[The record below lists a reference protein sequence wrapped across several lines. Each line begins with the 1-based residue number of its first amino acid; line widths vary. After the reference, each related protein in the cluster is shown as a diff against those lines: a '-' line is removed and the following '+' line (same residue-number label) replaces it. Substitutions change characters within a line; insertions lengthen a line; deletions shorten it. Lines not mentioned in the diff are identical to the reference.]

1 MANKTTD
8 LELDIEVKQNI
19 IVSQTSYTIEEAK
32 ELLENNNG
40 DYIKIVLEYLKKDRP
55 VVELEQKKSSSLN
68 QSIYKHIR
76 SKMNENMD
84 EVISRMTGN
93 L

>member
-8 LELDIEVKQNI
+8 VELDIEVKKNI

-40 DYIKIVLEYLKKDRP
+40 DYIKIVLEYLKKDKP
-55 VVELEQKKSSSLN
+55 IVEPEPKKQTSLN

>member
-1 MANKTTD
+1 MANKTTE

-40 DYIKIVLEYLKKDRP
+40 DYIKIVLEYLKKDKP
-55 VVELEQKKSSSLN
+55 IVEPEQKKSSSLN
-68 QSIYKHIR
+68 QEIYKHIR

>member
-8 LELDIEVKQNI
+8 LEMDIEVKQNI

-32 ELLENNNG
+32 ELFENNNG
-40 DYIKIVLEYLKKDRP
+40 DYIKIVLEYLKKDKP
-55 VVELEQKKSSSLN
+55 SVEPEPKKSSSIN
-68 QSIYKHIR
+68 QEIYKHIR

>member
-1 MANKTTD
+1 MANKSTD
-8 LELDIEVKQNI
+8 MELDIEVKQNI
-19 IVSQTSYTIEEAK
+19 ITSQTSYTIEQAK

-40 DYIKIVLEYLKKDRP
+40 DYIKIILDYLKKDKIIQDKQ
-55 VVELEQKKSSSLN
+55 QKSTSLN
-68 QSIYKHIR
+68 QTIYKHIR
-76 SKMNENMD
+76 NKMNENMD

>member
-1 MANKTTD
+1 MATKTT
-8 LELDIEVKQNI
+8 ELDLDMEVKQNI
-19 IVSQTSYTIEEAK
+19 IISQTSYTIEEAI
-32 ELLENNNG
+32 ELLKNNNG
-40 DYIKIVLEYLKKDRP
+40 DYIKIVLDYLKKDKP
-55 VVELEQKKSSSLN
+55 VVEEVHKNQPSLN

-76 SKMNENMD
+76 NKMNENMD

>member
-1 MANKTTD
+1 MANKTTEI
-8 LELDIEVKQNI
+8 ELDIEVKQNI

-32 ELLENNNG
+32 ELLEINNG
-40 DYIKIVLEYLKKDRP
+40 DYIKIVLEYLKKDKP
-55 VVELEQKKSSSLN
+55 IVETEQKKSASLN

>member
-1 MANKTTD
+1 MANKTS
-8 LELDIEVKQNI
+8 ELDLHVQVKENI

-40 DYIKIVLEYLKKDRP
+40 DYIKIILEYLKRDKP
-55 VVELEQKKSSSLN
+55 EVEDKQKKPSIN
-68 QSIYKHIR
+68 QEIYRHIR

>member
-55 VVELEQKKSSSLN
+55 VVEPEQKRSSSLN

>member
-32 ELLENNNG
+32 ELLENSNG
-40 DYIKIVLEYLKKDRP
+40 DYIKIVLEYLKKDKP
-55 VVELEQKKSSSLN
+55 VVEPKQKKSSSLN

>member
-8 LELDIEVKQNI
+8 MDLDIEVKQNI
-19 IVSQTSYTIEEAK
+19 ITSQTSYTIEEAK

-40 DYIKIVLEYLKKDRP
+40 DYIKIILDYLKKDKIIQDKQ
-55 VVELEQKKSSSLN
+55 QKSTSLN
-68 QSIYKHIR
+68 QNIYKHIR
-76 SKMNENMD
+76 NKMNENMD